1 MASSLLPSAA
11 TLSKSKS
18 KSNGTSAIH
27 TAPSPPS
34 TISDHDHDHN
44 NDAYDALVSS
54 LPSTATAPL
63 WEQMAAMNP
72 RAPNPS
78 SVPHVWRYAAVR
90 PQLLE
95 AGRVVPEEKAERRV
109 LMFVNPGS
117 KWPPHTTDT
126 LYAGLQLVNPGEVAA
141 AHRHVAVATRFV
153 IETPDAPSPSLEIGA
168 AEGEGKDDAEPQT
181 AFTAIQR
188 RRIPMA
194 RHDLIVTPRWT
205 WHDHGN
211 RGASPVIWLDGLDIP
226 VFHRVPVHFVE
237 HFALPRYPAKE
248 ARREE
253 CGWVVPWARMQAWLD
268 EEAKGGSDGNE
279 TRDYVERRYTKP
291 SGAEIT
297 ATLGAL
303 AARLA
308 AGAASPPKRETGS
321 AVWHVVAGRGQT
333 VMDGETL
340 RWEEGDTIAVPAW
353 REWRHVADAGA
364 TAYLFRFDDLPM
376 LRALGW
382 YRVEGED
389 VEALADEE

>member
-1 MASSLLPSAA
+1 MASSAPLPSAA
-11 TLSKSKS
+11 TLSKF
-18 KSNGTSAIH
+18 KSNGTPTIH

-34 TISDHDHDHN
+34 TISDHDHH
-44 NDAYDALVSS
+44 NDAYDALISS

-72 RAPNPS
+72 RVPNPT
-78 SVPHVWRYAAVR
+78 SVPHVWRWAAVR

-153 IETPDAPSPSLEIGA
+153 IEGGGDAEP
-168 AEGEGKDDAEPQT
+168 EPQT

-226 VFHRVPVHFVE
+226 VFQRVPVHFVE

-248 ARREE
+248 AQRDD
-253 CGWVVPWARMQAWLD
+253 CGWVVPWARMKAWLD
-268 EEAKGGSDGNE
+268 EEAMGEGDGNG
-279 TRDYVERRYTKP
+279 TRELDYVERRYMKP

-353 REWRHVADAGA
+353 REWQHVTDEGA
-364 TAYLFRFDDLPM
+364 TVYLFRFDDLPM